1 MKTNVEVMNL
11 RGEIREH
18 NAAFAAYCKD
28 LMPHFDRMCEDIADC
43 RDPRRR
49 QYLLQDLAHKMT
61 DFHRSL
67 GLRRIAAASQLEAI
81 KRLMLDAGEVSK

>member
-18 NAAFAAYCKD
+18 NAAFTAYCKD

-61 DFHRSL
+61 DFRRSL
-67 GLRRIAAASQLEAI
+67 RQRQKAAASQLKTI
-81 KRLMLDAGEVSK
+81 KWLTLDEREVSK